1 MKYSKEKEQFQK
13 IFGGILKRKYKC
25 IKSVNVDDE
34 DNETKQRQIIF
45 IDMEI
50 QLTPEEKKSL
60 SQYFIYIRS
69 FGSTTANAT
78 TIGNHI
84 FYKLKA

>member
-1 MKYSKEKEQFQK
+1 M
-13 IFGGILKRKYKC
+13 
-25 IKSVNVDDE
+25 DDE

-60 SQYFIYIRS
+60 SRYFIYIR
-69 FGSTTANAT
+69 
-78 TIGNHI
+78 I
-84 FYKLKA
+84 FR